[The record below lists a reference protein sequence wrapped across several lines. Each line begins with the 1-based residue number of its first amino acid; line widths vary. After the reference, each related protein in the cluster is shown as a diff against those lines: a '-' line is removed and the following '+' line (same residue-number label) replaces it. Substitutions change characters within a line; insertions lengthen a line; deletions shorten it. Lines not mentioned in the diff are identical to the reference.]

1 MKGQPAILN
10 VFGTIIEAIIVVLII
25 WIFVGTTVFKFR
37 HPWATSTETF
47 MNMDKALGFR
57 KVSIK
62 ELREEQ

>member
-1 MKGQPAILN
+1 MKGQPAILK
-10 VFGTIIEAIIVVLII
+10 VLGTIVEAIIVVLIM
-25 WIFVGTTVFKFR
+25 WMFVGVTVFHFR
-37 HPWATSTETF
+37 HPWATNTETI